1 MKNINQTK
9 EDCNLNELCPECEA
23 KLEGNK
29 LGKLAFSI
37 ARLNNSIGYKK
48 AKEEAEQIFLEMIDR
63 KKIWVCQKKYNS
75 KKFKEEVN
83 KILEEL
89 KSKINSSKEKKDDK

>member
-48 AKEEAEQIFLEMIDR
+48 AKEEAEQIFLEMIDE
-63 KKIWVCQKKYNS
+63 C
-75 KKFKEEVN
+75 EEERNIYGRILIN
-83 KILEEL
+83 KEEL
-89 KSKINSSKEKKDDK
+89 KNKLEEKE